1 MNTFVSVRIPMKW
14 PNAKIVAGQFFFYT
28 IGGAGAFIAWIMI
41 QTGNE
46 ALLNDVAGTYLSYHF
61 IQWTSRLYLWG
72 PFVLISTVLASAA
85 LWLILRTNKIGGYL
99 GIVSFLIGFVV
110 DILVANVMFVHV
122 LVGLLIGWV
131 LLAPLIIGWDDI
143 FELENQ

>member
-1 MNTFVSVRIPMKW
+1 MKW
-14 PNAKIVAGQFFFYT
+14 PNAKIVAAQFFFYT
-28 IGGAGAFIAWIMI
+28 LGGAGAFIAWIMI

-46 ALLNDVAGTYLSYHF
+46 ALLIDVAGNYLSYHF

-72 PFVLISTVLASAA
+72 PLVLISAVLALAA
-85 LWLILRTNKIGGYL
+85 VWLILGGNKIGGYL
-99 GIVSFLIGFVV
+99 GIVSFLIGLVV

-131 LLAPLIIGWDDI
+131 LLAPLIFGWDDI
-143 FELENQ
+143 FEQEDQ

>member
-1 MNTFVSVRIPMKW
+1 MRW
-14 PNAKIVAGQFFFYT
+14 PNAKIVAAQFFFYT
-28 IGGAGAFIAWIMI
+28 LGGAGAFIAWIMI

-46 ALLNDVAGTYLSYHF
+46 AVLIDLAGTYLSYHF

-72 PFVLISTVLASAA
+72 PLVLISAVLALAA
-85 LWLILRTNKIGGYL
+85 LLLILRGNKIGGYL
-99 GIVSFLIGFVV
+99 GIVAFLIGFAV

-131 LLAPLIIGWDDI
+131 LLAPLVFGWDDI
-143 FELENQ
+143 FEQENQ